1 MNVMKRVEAVIK
13 SDKLSEVVSAMRNAG
28 AKGVSVTQVKGQ
40 GSGERP
46 MIRGGRGTTQ
56 YRAEYNTMDS
66 VMTIVEDSEVQTII
80 DAINGTARSG
90 NSGDGIIVVSDVT
103 QVVNIA
109 SQSSG
114 SEAL

>member
-1 MNVMKRVEAVIK
+1 MKQIETIIRN
-13 SDKLSEVVSAMRNAG
+13 DRLSEVVSAMREAG
-28 AKGVSVTQVKGQ
+28 AKGVSITQVKGQ

-66 VMTIVEDSEVQTII
+66 VMTVVEDSQVQNII
-80 DAINGTARSG
+80 DAINKAARSG
-90 NSGDGIIVVSDVT
+90 KAGDGIIIITNVD

-109 SQSSG
+109 AQSSG
-114 SEAL
+114 TEAL